1 LKRWLAVLLVAW
13 APGVVAQWNELTFV
27 DPSLGWRTL
36 ETRHFEVHFPDRQRT
51 QARAVAGAAE
61 RILPGLTALLRWQ
74 PRSRIHVVVLDSAD
88 FANGLASPLPFNYTM
103 LFLSPPDDG
112 ELLQN
117 REWLDLVLTHELFH
131 IVHLDKARG
140 GPLNLRR
147 VFGRLA
153 FLFPNALQPSWITE
167 GLAVHAESD
176 PALGYGRLG
185 NAQFE
190 GMMRAEASRGLR
202 RLSEMNAGGRGF
214 PLNRD
219 YLYGGYFF
227 AFLQERYGAK
237 AVVDFIENY
246 SGNVIPF
253 RVHSNPQAVTR
264 KNMDQLWAEY
274 ETWLRARFGSGR
286 ERVQEGE
293 PIAHGWLLSNP
304 TLAADGTRWY
314 IEGDG
319 YTLPKLRRQSPGG
332 RPESLHS
339 VEPDARLSASANG
352 NLVVSQPEICGNYNY
367 YYDLYR
373 IAADGAMQRLSRCA
387 RNRMAAALD
396 DGGAVALRMDGG
408 SATVVS
414 AAGEV
419 LYRATPGESITGIAA
434 TPSLT
439 VVTSL
444 RDGRW
449 SLIAIREGRAEVL
462 VSDPAIKHSPRIG
475 ERDEVFFIANYGNV
489 YDVWSVGHR
498 GGALSRWT
506 RAAHGVRE
514 ISAPYGG
521 ELLLTTI
528 EADGDV
534 LRSYRLPDAPLE
546 RATITMAA
554 PASSAASPAPADA
567 PDRRYSPWSSLMPRS
582 WFPIIEIAEGA
593 VSLGVIT
600 DGQDALGLHQYIL
613 APQYEFTQNE
623 VLGSAA
629 YIYDW
634 RHALLADRV
643 MTVRETEDNEV
654 RAYTIEEGVQWV
666 STWRHLALSRRFYW
680 GVGGALERETFH
692 RVGVGAIE
700 DRDERVLGLVAGL
713 DTRREQWLSEGPS
726 QGLQIRLFAET
737 SRGLH
742 AAYEGDVY
750 RADSRLHLPLGRT
763 VLALRWNEATGES
776 DAEPFQLGGSFS
788 DPGSLLPLINQR
800 DFPLRGYGSG
810 EPSLAG
816 HRVRLG
822 SLEWRVPLKDIDR
835 HLMVPPAGLNRLSL
849 NLFYE
854 VGDAWFR
861 GTDPDWH
868 RGYGIELLSEIRLG
882 YLFGAQMRL
891 GVAHGPDEGGR
902 TSAYLRVG
910 RAF

>member
-1 LKRWLAVLLVAW
+1 MKRWLAAVLVAW
-13 APGVVAQWNELTFV
+13 APGVFAQWNEITFV

-36 ETRHFEVHFPDRQRT
+36 ETRHFEVHFPEAQRA

-103 LFLSPPDDG
+103 VFLSPPDDG

-131 IVHLDKARG
+131 IVHLDKARDA
-140 GPLNLRR
+140 PLKLRSI
-147 VFGRLA
+147 FGRLA
-153 FLFPNALQPSWITE
+153 FLFPNAFQPGWIVE

-176 PALGYGRLG
+176 PARGLGRLG
-185 NAQFE
+185 NSQFE

-202 RLSEMNAGGRGF
+202 PLSEVNAGGRRF

-237 AVVDFIENY
+237 AVLDFIENY
-246 SGNVIPF
+246 SDNVIPF
-253 RVHSNPQAVTR
+253 RVHSNPEVVTR

-274 ETWLRARFGSGR
+274 DAWLRARFGTAR
-286 ERVQEGE
+286 ERVQQGD
-293 PIAHGWLLSNP
+293 PIASAWLLTSP
-304 TLAADGTRWY
+304 ALAADGTRWY
-314 IEGDG
+314 IQGDG
-319 YTLPKLRRQSPGG
+319 YTLPSLMRQAPGRKPEAVRR
-332 RPESLHS
+332 
-339 VEPDARLSASANG
+339 VEPDARLAASASGA
-352 NLVVSQPEICGNYNY
+352 LVMAEPDICGNYNY
-367 YYDLYR
+367 YYQLYR
-373 IAADGAMQRLSRCA
+373 VAPDGATTRLNLCT

-396 DGGAVALRMDGG
+396 DGAAVALRIESGG
-408 SATVVS
+408 A
-414 AAGEV
+414 EV
-419 LYRATPGESITGIAA
+419 IGPGNRIVYRAAPDEAITGIAA
-434 TPSLT
+434 SASWIVL
-439 VVTSL
+439 TSL
-444 RDGRW
+444 RNQRW
-449 SLIAIREGRAEVL
+449 SLISIRDGKTEILA
-462 VSDPAIKHSPRIG
+462 SDPAIKHSPRIG
-475 ERDEVFFIANYGNV
+475 DRDEVFFIANYGNV
-489 YDVWSVGHR
+489 YDVWSVG
-498 GGALSRWT
+498 GGGGPLSRWT

-528 EADGDV
+528 EPDGDV
-534 LRSYRLPDAPLE
+534 LRSYRLPEAPLE
-546 RATITMAA
+546 RAKIDLAA
-554 PASSAASPAPADA
+554 PVPLEAAAAVEA
-567 PDRRYSPWSSLMPRS
+567 PDRAYSPWSSLMPRS

-600 DGQDALGLHQYIL
+600 DGQDALGLHRYIL

-623 VLGSAA
+623 FLGSAA

-634 RHALLADRV
+634 RHSLLADRV

-666 STWRHLALSRRFYW
+666 STWRNLALNRRFYW

-692 RVGVGAIE
+692 RVDAGSLDE
-700 DRDERVLGLVAGL
+700 RDERVLALVAGL

-742 AAYEGDVY
+742 GAYQGDVY
-750 RADSRLHLPLGRT
+750 RADTRLHLPLGRT
-763 VLALRWNEATGES
+763 VLSLRWNEAAGES
-776 DAEPFQLGGSFS
+776 DAEAFQLGGSSS
-788 DPGSLLPLINQR
+788 DPGSLLPIINQR

-810 EPSLAG
+810 EPSLIG
-816 HRVRLG
+816 HRARLG

-835 HLMVPPAGLNRLSL
+835 HLMVPPAGLNRVSL
-849 NLFYE
+849 NLFYDI
-854 VGDAWFR
+854 GDAWFR
-861 GTDPDWH
+861 GAEPDWH
-868 RGYGIELLSEIRLG
+868 RGYGVELLSEIRLG
-882 YLFGAQMRL
+882 YLFGAQLRL

-902 TSAYLRVG
+902 TTGYLRVG
-910 RAF
+910 RSF

>member
-1 LKRWLAVLLVAW
+1 MKRWLAALLVAW
-13 APGVVAQWNELTFV
+13 APGVLAQWNELTFV

-36 ETRHFEVHFPDRQRT
+36 ETRHFEVHFPDAQRA

-61 RILPGLTALLRWQ
+61 RILPGLSALLRWQ
-74 PRSRIHVVVLDSAD
+74 PRSRIHIVVLDSAD

-103 LFLSPPDDG
+103 VFLSPPDDG

-140 GPLNLRR
+140 GALNLRR

-153 FLFPNALQPSWITE
+153 FLFPNALQPGWITE

-176 PALGYGRLG
+176 PEQGYGRLG

-202 RLSEMNAGGRGF
+202 PLSEVNAGGRGF
-214 PLNRD
+214 PVNRD

-274 ETWLRARFGSGR
+274 DQWLRARFGSAR
-286 ERVQEGE
+286 PSVQEGE
-293 PIAHGWLLSNP
+293 VIARGWLLNSP
-304 TLAADGTRWY
+304 ALAADGTGWY

-319 YTLPKLRRQSPGG
+319 YTLPKLKRRPRGG
-332 RPESLHS
+332 TPESLRS

-352 NLVVSQPEICGNYNY
+352 TVVLSQPEICGNYNY

-373 IAADGAMQRLSRCA
+373 VAADGGVKRLSRCA

-396 DGGAVALRMDGG
+396 DGSAVALRMDGG
-408 SATVVS
+408 NATVVS
-414 AAGEV
+414 GAGQV
-419 LYRATPGESITGIAA
+419 LYRAAPGESITGVAA
-434 TPSLT
+434 TPSWT
-439 VVTSL
+439 VLTSL

-449 SLIAIREGRAEVL
+449 SLIGIRDGKTEVL
-462 VSDPAIKHSPRIG
+462 ASDPAIKHSPRIG
-475 ERDEVFFIANYGNV
+475 DRDEVFFIANYGNV
-489 YDVWSVGHR
+489 YDVWSVGR
-498 GGALSRWT
+498 AGGALSRWT

-528 EADGDV
+528 EPDGDV

-546 RATITMAA
+546 HVTISMAAA
-554 PASSAASPAPADA
+554 PARAESVATADGPERA
-567 PDRRYSPWSSLMPRS
+567 YSPWSSLMPRS

-593 VSLGVIT
+593 FSLGVIT
-600 DGQDALGLHQYIL
+600 EGQDALGLHRYIL
-613 APQYEFTQNE
+613 APQYEFTQHE

-634 RHALLADRV
+634 RHLLLADRV

-666 STWRHLALSRRFYW
+666 STWRHLALNRRFYW

-692 RVGVGAIE
+692 RVDAGSFDE
-700 DRDERVLGLVAGL
+700 QDERVLGLVAGL

-742 AAYEGDVY
+742 ATYEGDVY
-750 RADSRLHLPLGRT
+750 RADTRLHLPLGRT
-763 VLALRWNEATGES
+763 VLSLRWNEATGES

-788 DPGSLLPLINQR
+788 DPGFLLPLINQR
-800 DFPLRGYGSG
+800 DFPLRGYSSG
-810 EPSLAG
+810 EPSLIG
-816 HRVRLG
+816 HRARLG

-835 HLMVPPAGLNRLSL
+835 HLMVPPAGLNRVSL
-849 NLFYE
+849 NLFYDI
-854 VGDAWFR
+854 GDAWFR
-861 GTDPDWH
+861 GADPDWH
-868 RGYGIELLSEIRLG
+868 RGYGVELLSEIRLG
-882 YLFGAQMRL
+882 YLFGAQLRL

-902 TSAYLRVG
+902 TTGYLRVG
-910 RAF
+910 RSF